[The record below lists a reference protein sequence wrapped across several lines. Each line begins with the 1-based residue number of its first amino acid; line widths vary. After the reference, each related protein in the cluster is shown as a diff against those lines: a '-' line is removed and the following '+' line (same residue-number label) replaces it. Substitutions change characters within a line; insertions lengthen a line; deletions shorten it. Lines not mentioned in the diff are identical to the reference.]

1 MITLAKHI
9 ELLLLEHDCVIV
21 PGLGGFIANHADGT
35 VYNVL
40 LNGRTLYADGDWNTL
55 CLPFNVEGEDLP
67 SGVTFMQLDVDG
79 TYDADGKASDT
90 GTNRTGFD
98 STTGT
103 LNLYFKN
110 ALTSQGINI
119 SAGTPFLVK
128 WDKPGTDITDLILQD
143 MTLVDDEPAP
153 VASKDGSVEFVG
165 TYSTVDIFS
174 ADNNNI
180 YLGSNNN
187 LYYPWAENMTSFNIN
202 AFRAYFHLNGLTAGE
217 VATTRMVFGES
228 EQTGIKDNN
237 RETITNARY
246 FDLQGRPV
254 YNNREQIAP
263 LKKGLYIVNGKKI
276 VMK

>member
-1 MITLAKHI
+1 
-9 ELLLLEHDCVIV
+9 
-21 PGLGGFIANHADGT
+21 
-35 VYNVL
+35 
-40 LNGRTLYADGDWNTL
+40 
-55 CLPFNVEGEDLP
+55 
-67 SGVTFMQLDVDG
+67 
-79 TYDADGKASDT
+79 
-90 GTNRTGFD
+90 
-98 STTGT
+98 
-103 LNLYFKN
+103 
-110 ALTSQGINI
+110 
-119 SAGTPFLVK
+119 
-128 WDKPGTDITDLILQD
+128 
-143 MTLVDDEPAP
+143 MTLVDGEPAP

-174 ADNNNI
+174 ADNNNL

-217 VATTRMVFGES
+217 VATTRMVFGEN